1 MVKIG
6 EDEMMAR
13 KSGVGIQ
20 WFLIAVILLVVIASV
35 IVNGHLNGADGE
47 IMAPGA
53 EGYFNN
59 SFEIL

>member
-13 KSGVGIQ
+13 KSGVVIK
-20 WFLIAVILLVVIASV
+20 WLLIAIILFVVIASV
-35 IVNGHLNGADGE
+35 AVNGHLNGADGE
-47 IMAPGA
+47 IMAPGG
-53 EGYFNN
+53 EGYLN